1 MFGNNM
7 MKKMQ
12 EMQAQVE
19 ESKKRLDAITVE
31 GEAMEGKVKVT
42 LNGNRK
48 LVGIHIS
55 DSMLKDREELED
67 MLAVAFNRALERAE
81 NVNET
86 EMRSAASGLMPGM

>member
-19 ESKKRLDAITVE
+19 ETKKRLDTITVD

-48 LVGIHIS
+48 LVGIHVA
-55 DSMLKDREELED
+55 DSMLNDKEELED
-67 MLAVAFNRALERAE
+67 MLAVAFNRALEKAE